1 VGAKRAGVHAPL
13 RRALELMN
21 LLKVF
26 EQV

>member
-1 VGAKRAGVHAPL
+1 VGAKRAGAHAPL
-13 RRALELMN
+13 RRALKLKN